1 MANSIN
7 HVTFSGNLGQDPE
20 MKYTSGGK
28 ELTSASLAVSSSYK
42 KGDEWVNETS
52 WFRLKAWGKVAVQLN
67 GLKKGDLV
75 IVHGSLKIEEWEKD
89 GQKQRTPVVTI
100 DTLAQ
105 MVRPPRAEQDSAS
118 ADTPLVSPQKPAP
131 AAADDDFPF

>member
-1 MANSIN
+1 MASIN

-20 MKYTSGGK
+20 MKYTNSGK

-42 KGDEWVNETS
+42 KGDEWINETS
-52 WFRLKAWGKVAVQLN
+52 WLRLKAWGKVAVQLN

-75 IVHGSLKIEEWEKD
+75 IVHGTLKIEEWEKD
-89 GQKQRTPVVTI
+89 GQKKQSVVVTV

-118 ADTPLVSPQKPAP
+118 ADTPLLPPAAKPA
-131 AAADDDFPF
+131 AIADDDDIPF